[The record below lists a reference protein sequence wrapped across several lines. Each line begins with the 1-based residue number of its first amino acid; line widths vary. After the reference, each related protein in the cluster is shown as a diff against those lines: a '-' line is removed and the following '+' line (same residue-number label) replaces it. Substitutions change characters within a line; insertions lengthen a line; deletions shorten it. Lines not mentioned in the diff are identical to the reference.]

1 MKKSKLARLIAAI
14 CCFAMLL
21 AACSSNQTPAESGG
35 DGSTTA
41 DSEKK
46 VLTYAIGAETTDLS
60 TLYMNN
66 SLCCTSKLVYENLV
80 DFDNGEI
87 VPGLAESWEYNDDQT
102 ELTFHLRQGVTF
114 HNGR

>member
-46 VLTYAIGAETTDLS
+46 VLTYAIGAENHIPVHPLHEQ
-60 TLYMNN
+60 LP
-66 SLCCTSKLVYENLV
+66 LLH
-80 DFDNGEI
+80 I
-87 VPGLAESWEYNDDQT
+87 
-102 ELTFHLRQGVTF
+102 
-114 HNGR
+114 

>member
-66 SLCCTSKLVYENLV
+66 KWGALLCQKEYQTNATRRNLS
-80 DFDNGEI
+80 N
-87 VPGLAESWEYNDDQT
+87 WW
-102 ELTFHLRQGVTF
+102 
-114 HNGR
+114 

>member
-35 DGSTTA
+35 DGSTTS

-46 VLTYAIGAETTDLS
+46 VHLR
-60 TLYMNN
+60 
-66 SLCCTSKLVYENLV
+66 SLCRISHKKSGIYAFTDKKQSPCN
-80 DFDNGEI
+80 
-87 VPGLAESWEYNDDQT
+87 
-102 ELTFHLRQGVTF
+102 
-114 HNGR
+114 

>member
-21 AACSSNQTPAESGG
+21 TACSSNQTPAESGG

-46 VLTYAIGAETTDLS
+46 VLT
-60 TLYMNN
+60 
-66 SLCCTSKLVYENLV
+66 
-80 DFDNGEI
+80 
-87 VPGLAESWEYNDDQT
+87 
-102 ELTFHLRQGVTF
+102 
-114 HNGR
+114 

>member
-46 VLTYAIGAETTDLS
+46 VLTYRNHRPLHPLHEQLPVLHIQ
-60 TLYMNN
+60 
-66 SLCCTSKLVYENLV
+66 V
-80 DFDNGEI
+80 
-87 VPGLAESWEYNDDQT
+87 
-102 ELTFHLRQGVTF
+102 GV
-114 HNGR
+114 